1 MVGDPAVQPAGETN
15 RTYRAKGGLMKM
27 RSLSVVFCLAAAFAI
42 ALGGCRKK
50 PKADEAETPKGKDQV
65 SISELGGEALKRA
78 SDAADK
84 TLDAAEAVKE
94 KVLDIAQ
101 QFQADQTSTIPEVS
115 ARKEWRLAR
124 GKKSIRSPSL
134 TRREVKRRT
143 NDGLHDTEKNGPQG
157 VDLKASR
164 EDLDPAAQAAQVYY
178 DASRRRGRLVAA
190 GT

>member
-1 MVGDPAVQPAGETN
+1 
-15 RTYRAKGGLMKM
+15 MKM

-84 TLDAAEAVKE
+84 TLDAAEAGKE

-115 ARKEWRLAR
+115 ARAKEMAVENLRKMAE
-124 GKKSIRSPSL
+124 KYQIAITA
-134 TRREVKRRT
+134 TRREVKQLT
-143 NDGLHDTEKNGPQG
+143 DQLMALTDAEKNGPQG
-157 VDLKASR
+157 VDLKAK
-164 EDLDPAAQAAQVYY
+164 LDEVYKTLQPLKERFQVYY
-178 DASRRRGRLVAA
+178 DALKEKGGDLSGLEP
-190 GT
+190 

>member
-1 MVGDPAVQPAGETN
+1 
-15 RTYRAKGGLMKM
+15 MKM

-115 ARKEWRLAR
+115 ARAKRWRLRICAR
-124 GKKSIRSPSL
+124 WLKSIRSASL
-134 TRREVKRRT
+134 RH
-143 NDGLHDTEKNGPQG
+143 G
-157 VDLKASR
+157 
-164 EDLDPAAQAAQVYY
+164 
-178 DASRRRGRLVAA
+178 GR
-190 GT
+190 